1 MLSSTK
7 RPGTWRASP
16 SALRRRVTARPSLLW
31 LIATAAL
38 LALCL
43 ASFLAWTA
51 QDRSVTLTPVSSNR
65 GSAPPD
71 DPYEDRADE
80 DRADEDRA
88 DEAPAEEWAAEESA
102 SSVLPIVVSGASGFG
117 GLLSGV
123 AAMMTVQQAADKGTL
138 RQSPGAPHGRLPE
151 HRRLDRTC
159 GCRRA

>member
-1 MLSSTK
+1 MLSSPK
-7 RPGTWRASP
+7 RPWTWRASP

-38 LALCL
+38 FALCL

-51 QDRSVTLTPVSSNR
+51 EDRSVTLTPVSSDR
-65 GSAPPD
+65 GSAPPV
-71 DPYEDRADE
+71 DPDE

-88 DEAPAEEWAAEESA
+88 DEEPPQKWAAEESA
-102 SSVLPIVVSGASGFG
+102 SSVLPVVVSGASGFG

-123 AAMMTVQQAADKGTL
+123 AAMLTVRQAADKGTL

-151 HRRLDRTC
+151 RRFDRTC